1 LTKKTIPVKI
11 IQIKR
16 TNYMSNNKNRKKLS
30 NLKNSVNKMTD
41 QSPIPKIQTVPEDSV
56 AKVEFDKINLE
67 LEKTSLELES
77 SKIEITDW
85 KNKALRAIA
94 DMENSKKQQELDTI
108 QTKKNVK
115 KNLSKP
121 ILDFLNNQFLI
132 ITYLK
137 DITDQKALTSLQT
150 LKISF
155 DKLVA
160 DLKSQGIEVI
170 IPKIGDEFNPEFMQ
184 GLNTTEK
191 DDAKVENIVSL
202 GLKIDTQVI
211 SPAMIMLAQ

>member
-1 LTKKTIPVKI
+1 
-11 IQIKR
+11 
-16 TNYMSNNKNRKKLS
+16 MSNNKNRKKLS
-30 NLKNSVNKMTD
+30 NLK
-41 QSPIPKIQTVPEDSV
+41 
-56 AKVEFDKINLE
+56 KINNSQQPETVENQSEVEINQTPIAAESVLKSDFDIINIE
-67 LEKTSLELES
+67 LEQTKVELES
-77 SKIEITDW
+77 GKAEITDW

-94 DMENSKKQQELDTI
+94 DMENSKKQQELDAI

-115 KNLSKP
+115 KNLAKP

-137 DITDQKALTSLQT
+137 DITDQKALTSLET

-155 DKLVA
+155 DKLVT

-184 GLNTTEK
+184 GLNTTENSE
-191 DDAKVENIVSL
+191 AKVENIVSL

-211 SPAMIMLAQ
+211 NPAMIMLAQ

>member
-1 LTKKTIPVKI
+1 
-11 IQIKR
+11 
-16 TNYMSNNKNRKKLS
+16 MSNNKNRKKLS
-30 NLKNSVNKMTD
+30 NLK
-41 QSPIPKIQTVPEDSV
+41 
-56 AKVEFDKINLE
+56 KINNFNQSEINENQTELETETKEMEVKDIPASIEDASHTDFDTINTE
-67 LEKTSLELES
+67 LEKVKVQLDS
-77 SKIEITDW
+77 SKVEITDW

-94 DMENSKKQQELDTI
+94 DMENSKKQQELDAI

-115 KNLSKP
+115 KNLAKP

-137 DITDQKALTSLQT
+137 DITDQKALTSLET

-184 GLNTTEK
+184 GLNTTENNE
-191 DDAKVENIVSL
+191 AKVENIVSL
-202 GLKIDTQVI
+202 GLRIDTQII

>member
-1 LTKKTIPVKI
+1 
-11 IQIKR
+11 
-16 TNYMSNNKNRKKLS
+16 MSNNKNRKKLS
-30 NLKNSVNKMTD
+30 NLK
-41 QSPIPKIQTVPEDSV
+41 
-56 AKVEFDKINLE
+56 KINNSQQPETVENQSEIEIKETPIAAESVLKSDFDVVNIE
-67 LEKTSLELES
+67 LEQTKVELES
-77 SKIEITDW
+77 GKAEITDW

-94 DMENSKKQQELDTI
+94 DMENSKKQQELDAI

-115 KNLSKP
+115 KNLAKP

-137 DITDQKALTSLQT
+137 DITDQKALTSLET

-155 DKLVA
+155 DKLVT

-184 GLNTTEK
+184 GLNTTENSE
-191 DDAKVENIVSL
+191 AKVENIVSL

-211 SPAMIMLAQ
+211 NPAMIMFAQ

>member
-1 LTKKTIPVKI
+1 
-11 IQIKR
+11 
-16 TNYMSNNKNRKKLS
+16 MSNNKNRKKLS
-30 NLKNSVNKMTD
+30 NLKKINNFD
-41 QSPIPKIQTVPEDSV
+41 QPELNDNQNESQTSDIQIPTESV
-56 AKVEFDKINLE
+56 AKADFDVINIE
-67 LEKTSLELES
+67 LEQTKVELES
-77 SKIEITDW
+77 SKLEITDW

-94 DMENSKKQQELDTI
+94 DMENSKKQQELDSV

-121 ILDFLNNQFLI
+121 ILDFLNHQFLI

-137 DITDQKALTSLQT
+137 DITDQKALTSLET

-155 DKLVA
+155 DKLVT
-160 DLKSQGIEVI
+160 DLKSQGVEVI
-170 IPKIGDEFNPEFMQ
+170 IPKIGDEFNPELMQ
-184 GLNTTEK
+184 GLNTTENSE
-191 DDAKVENIVSL
+191 AKVENIVSL

>member
-1 LTKKTIPVKI
+1 
-11 IQIKR
+11 
-16 TNYMSNNKNRKKLS
+16 MSNNKNRKKLN
-30 NLKNSVNKMTD
+30 NLKKINNSD
-41 QSPIPKIQTVPEDSV
+41 QPEINDNQGEVGTNDTTPVTIETV
-56 AKVEFDKINLE
+56 AKSDFDLLNTEVEQVKVE
-67 LEKTSLELES
+67 LDS

-94 DMENSKKQQELDTI
+94 DMENSKKQQELDAI
-108 QTKKNVK
+108 QTKKSVK

-121 ILDFLNNQFLI
+121 ILDFLNHQFLI

-137 DITDQKALTSLQT
+137 DITDQKALTSLET

-160 DLKSQGIEVI
+160 DLKSHGIEII
-170 IPKIGDEFNPEFMQ
+170 IPKIGDEFNPELMQ
-184 GLNTTEK
+184 GLNTTENSE
-191 DDAKVENIVSL
+191 AKVENIVSL

>member
-1 LTKKTIPVKI
+1 
-11 IQIKR
+11 
-16 TNYMSNNKNRKKLS
+16 MSNSKNRKKLN
-30 NLKNSVNKMTD
+30 NLK
-41 QSPIPKIQTVPEDSV
+41 
-56 AKVEFDKINLE
+56 KINNSLQPDVLENQSEVETNEEQITTESIAKSDFDAINIE
-67 LEKTSLELES
+67 LEQTKVELES
-77 SKIEITDW
+77 SKLEITDW

-94 DMENSKKQQELDTI
+94 DMENSKKQQELDAI

-115 KNLSKP
+115 KNLAKP

-137 DITDQKALTSLQT
+137 GITDQKALTSLET

-155 DKLVA
+155 DKLVT

-184 GLNTTEK
+184 GLNTTENNE
-191 DDAKVENIVSL
+191 AKVENIVSL

-211 SPAMIMLAQ
+211 NPAMIMFAQ